1 MASAQ
6 VDRLNLSS
14 PPTPSGLAGR
24 NAGAEHVASG
34 SFSPTQDADLLRE
47 AALRSR
53 RARKQLSL
61 AESSQALGTPTQ
73 PTSDVATLSV
83 PGEDVRME
91 DPIAHTVAEEV
102 PDAGVDA
109 EDGEIFEESQGK
121 SDSGDDAIKMDLSS
135 ETALPLADSGSNIPD
150 FSPSRESPTTSP
162 KPPLDN
168 IKLVRPSLN
177 MTARDLDEAKRLIL
191 DLLGLGVT
199 PEYLVDCG
207 ISAQCLAICFYEMNL
222 RFPLNLDRS
231 KIDLPSFYDV
241 DKHMKESIS
250 RDRAVRQRNRDRAT
264 QRPIDSL
271 SQGPE
276 SPTSKV
282 TVLPDLDRSAS
293 IHKQKRGSLPSPPIS
308 LPSKPVLPI
317 PKKGELSY
325 NVEPADQHTVDTQ
338 PPPTGPGAFKDQM
351 DLAEDQKRMEMLARK
366 AAMDSIKKRA
376 VKSSPRPHADDTAR
390 LTQPGEAQDV

>member
-61 AESSQALGTPTQ
+61 AESSQALDTPTQ
-73 PTSDVATLSV
+73 PTSDVATPSV
-83 PGEDVRME
+83 PEEDIRME
-91 DPIAHTVAEEV
+91 DALAHTIAEEA

-109 EDGEIFEESQGK
+109 EDGEIFEESQSK
-121 SDSGDDAIKMDLSS
+121 SDNGNDAIKMDLSG
-135 ETALPLADSGSNIPD
+135 ETTSALADLGSNIP
-150 FSPSRESPTTSP
+150 SLPQSREPLSISPE
-162 KPPLDN
+162 PPLDN

-231 KIDLPSFYDV
+231 KISLPSFYNV

-264 QRPIDSL
+264 QRPVDSP
-271 SQGPE
+271 SQAPE
-276 SPTSKV
+276 SPTPQV
-282 TVLPDLDRSAS
+282 AALPDLDRSTS

-317 PKKGELSY
+317 PKKGEPPY
-325 NVEPADQHTVDTQ
+325 NVESADQHRVDTQ
-338 PPPTGPGAFKDQM
+338 PSPTGPGAFKDQI

-366 AAMDSIKKRA
+366 AAIDSIKKRA
-376 VKSSPRPHADDTAR
+376 AKSSPRPHTDDTAR